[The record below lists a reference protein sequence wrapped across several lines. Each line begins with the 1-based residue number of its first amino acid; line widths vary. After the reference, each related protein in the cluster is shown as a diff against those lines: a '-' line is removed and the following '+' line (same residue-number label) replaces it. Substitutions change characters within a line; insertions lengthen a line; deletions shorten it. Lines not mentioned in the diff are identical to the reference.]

1 MGSSSHPFTISPFHL
16 FSHSFVQ
23 NRLKILLV
31 SLTFFNFN
39 TQAQDI
45 PVSSRNEAIYDF
57 LDELANTRIITINS
71 AVKPYTNSFIL
82 KCLNEADEKRDG
94 MSSRQK
100 RELDF
105 YLLQYRFIEGR
116 GENSYTKEKK
126 RNLLSVQPYFNFG
139 YKPLGLFYKDS
150 SFTFSLKPIWG
161 IREYI
166 VGGEQVMHTWGGAEA
181 WGSIGKISI
190 YASLRD
196 NSQTEILADTSYFT
210 QSEGGNYKS
219 APTNRRGGDYS
230 EMRGGV
236 IYGWKWGSFG
246 LVKDQVQWGTSYH
259 GASILSGRTPSFAM
273 IKLQLKPVKWF
284 ELNYIHGWLV
294 SEVIDSSRSYTST
307 TGDFRSVYRDKYI
320 AANMLTFRPI
330 KDIAFSVGNSIVY
343 ADTKVQPA
351 YLIPIMFYKSIDHT
365 LSHTIDNQNSQM
377 FLDLSFRMIN
387 HLHLYST
394 IFIDEFSIT
403 RIKDPDR
410 LNFVSIKGG
419 TRLSN
424 WPIRNVSITAEYF
437 RSNPV
442 VYKHR
447 VPTTTFE
454 TNKFNLGHY
463 LRDNSEEIYGAIDF
477 RPFRGLLFRGD
488 ITYARHGN
496 EYNYTTGS
504 NADSFPFM
512 KDVTWQNI
520 TISFT
525 TRWEFIHDSWLYLN
539 VSHSSIKG
547 YDVDGKAAQFYLDL
561 FTPKSFQG
569 DKLIITAGL
578 NIGF

>member
-1 MGSSSHPFTISPFHL
+1 ML
-16 FSHSFVQ
+16 AW
-23 NRLKILLV
+23 V
-31 SLTFFNFN
+31 SLKG
-39 TQAQDI
+39 QEV
-45 PVSSRNEAIYDF
+45 PVSFRNEAIYDF
-57 LDELANTRIITINS
+57 LDELANDRLIAINS
-71 AVKPYTNSFIL
+71 TVKPFSNSFIL
-82 KCLNEADEKRDG
+82 ECLTQVDG
-94 MSSRQK
+94 LRSQLSTRQQ

-105 YLLQYRFIEGR
+105 YLRQYQFFGVKGR
-116 GENSYTKEKK
+116 NVYTDTKKGNLITKEPTL
-126 RNLLSVQPYFNFG
+126 NLGLL
-139 YKPLGLFYKDS
+139 PLGLHYKDS
-150 SFTFSLKPIWG
+150 IFTFSVKPIWG
-161 IREYI
+161 IREYLS
-166 VGGEQVMHTWGGAEA
+166 GGNKIMHTWGGAEA
-181 WGSIGKISI
+181 WGSIGNISI

-196 NSQTEILADTSYFT
+196 NSQTEMLATPLYFT
-210 QSEGGNYKS
+210 QTEGGNYKS
-219 APTNRRGGDYS
+219 APTNIGGGDYS

-246 LVKDQVQWGTSYH
+246 LVKDQVQWGTNYH
-259 GASILSGRTPSFAM
+259 GASIFSGRTPSFAM

-294 SEVIDSSRSYTST
+294 SEVIDSSRSYTSS

-330 KDIAFSVGNSIVY
+330 KGIAFSVGNSIIY
-343 ADTKVQPA
+343 ADSKVQPA

-365 LSHTIDNQNSQM
+365 NSHGIDNQNSQM
-377 FLDLSFRMIN
+377 FFDLSLRMIN
-387 HLHLYST
+387 HLHLYTT
-394 IFIDEFSIT
+394 IFIDEFSVT

-424 WPIRNVSITAEYF
+424 WPVRNVSITAEYF

-463 LRDNSEEIYGAIDF
+463 LRDNSDEIYGAIDV
-477 RPFRGLLFRGD
+477 RPFRGVLLRGD

-496 EYNYTTGS
+496 EYDYTTGS
-504 NADSFPFM
+504 NADLYPFM
-512 KDVTWQNI
+512 KDVTWKNI

-525 TRWEFIHDSWLYLN
+525 SRWEFIHDSWLYLN
-539 VSHSSIKG
+539 VSKSSIKG
-547 YDVDGKAAQFYLDL
+547 YDVDGKTAQHYLDL
-561 FTPKSFQG
+561 YTPKSFQG
-569 DKLIITAGL
+569 DNLIVTAGL